1 MHEGLDIAF
10 RDLLRSYVAIKSV
23 GIIITLMG
31 VVYLLR
37 PDLIK
42 QLMNFFKKSRRIYL
56 PGLLRLA
63 LAVVFFLGASEC
75 RYFWVIFASGMIFL
89 TGGLLI
95 FMLGPEKIR
104 RMLDWYQEQPILIFR
119 VIALIVLAFGAIII
133 YSA

>member
-1 MHEGLDIAF
+1 MHI
-10 RDLLRSYVAIKSV
+10 VIKSL

-31 VVYLLR
+31 IAYLLR

-42 QLMNFFKKSRRIYL
+42 QLMNFFKKSIRIYL

-63 LAVVFFLGASEC
+63 LAVVFFLGAREC
-75 RYFWVIFASGMIFL
+75 RYPWVIFTSGIIFL

-95 FMLGPEKIR
+95 FTLGPERIR
-104 RMLDWYQEQPILIFR
+104 RLLDWYAEQPMLVFR

-133 YSA
+133 FSA